1 MLASRLSRFLTVP
14 STRLYPFPT
23 LFWLTHS
30 LTLAAIYAS
39 LALGEA
45 FSSEYVVQDDA
56 RQHVFWMMRFLDPS
70 LFPHDPIADYFQS
83 VAPPGYTTLYQFFA
97 YLGIPPLVFN
107 KILPFLLGL
116 LTTAYA
122 FGVSMQLLPVPFAG
136 FCSAAILNLSLW
148 MRNDL
153 VSGTPRAFVY
163 PLFVAF
169 LYYLLKRQKWGVWI
183 AIALM
188 GLFYPQYVLVEGGI
202 LGCLLLWTVAI
213 DRKYRDVLFLGGG
226 LAIAAASLLPY
237 LVMGNPFDP
246 PITVAEAREFPEFW
260 MGGRNAFFDLNWRS
274 FWLFGERSG
283 LIPKRTP
290 AILWIGLAL
299 PLLYRYSALF
309 SLTKKLDR
317 KIYIL
322 IPIAVSSLVLF
333 FAAHAFLFKL
343 HLPSRYT
350 LHGEIICLSLLSGMT
365 FVIVLDAIL
374 RWSFQQPRQKT
385 SLKYRVGIWATAL
398 ALGTIVLY
406 PVSLEQFPRTSYQVG
421 TQGDLYQFFKEQPQD
436 ILIAS
441 LEPETDNLPSFSQ
454 RSVLVAQEYSIA
466 YHTGYY
472 YPFRQRTIDL
482 IRAQY
487 SPTLEPLE
495 QLIDRYHVDF
505 FILNKQAFKPNYIVH
520 NIWLNSLRTSIAAEG
535 DELAQ
540 TIQNSL
546 AFLQAGNTPAI
557 AQTLGACAIYQTS
570 SVLVLDA
577 RCMSRVAKAKPAAR
591 HP

>member
-14 STRLYPFPT
+14 STRPYQFPT
-23 LFWLTHS
+23 LFWFTHS

-39 LALGEA
+39 LAMGEA
-45 FSSEYVVQDDA
+45 FSSEFVVQDDA

-83 VAPPGYTTLYQFFA
+83 VAPLGYTTLYQVFA

-163 PLFVAF
+163 PLFLAF
-169 LYYLLKRQKWGVWI
+169 IYYLLKRQKWGAWI
-183 AIALM
+183 AIAVT
-188 GLFYPQYVLVEGGI
+188 GLFYPQYVLVEGGV

-226 LAIAAASLLPY
+226 LAIVSLSLLPY
-237 LVMGNPFDP
+237 LVTENPFDP
-246 PITVAEAREFPEFW
+246 PITVAEARKIPEFW
-260 MGGRNAFFDLNWRS
+260 MGGRNAFFDTNWQS

-299 PLLYRYSALF
+299 PLLYRYFPSI
-309 SLTKKLDR
+309 SLVKKIDR
-317 KIYIL
+317 KVYIL
-322 IPIAVSSLVLF
+322 IPISISSLVLF

-350 LHGEIICLSLLSGMT
+350 LHSEIIGLSLLAGMT

-374 RWSFQQPRQKT
+374 QWSFHRPRQQN
-385 SLKYRVGIWATAL
+385 SLKYRLGIWATVL
-398 ALGTIVLY
+398 AVGTIVLY
-406 PVSLEQFPRTSYQVG
+406 PVSLKQFPRTSYQVG
-421 TQGDLYQFFKEQPQD
+421 TQGDLYQFFKERPPD

-487 SPTLEPLE
+487 SPTLEPIA
-495 QLIDRYHVDF
+495 QFIDRYGIDY
-505 FILNKQAFKPNYIVH
+505 FILNKQAFNPNYIVQ
-520 NIWLNSLRTSIAAEG
+520 NVWLNSLRTSIAAEG

-570 SVLVLDA
+570 SVLVLEGH
-577 RCMSRVAKAKPAAR
+577 CMSRVAKANSAAGN
-591 HP
+591 P